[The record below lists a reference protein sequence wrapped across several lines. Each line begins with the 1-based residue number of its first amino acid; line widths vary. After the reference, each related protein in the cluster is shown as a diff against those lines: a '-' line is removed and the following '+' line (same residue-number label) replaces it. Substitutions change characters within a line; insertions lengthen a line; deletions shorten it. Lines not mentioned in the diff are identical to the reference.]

1 MAGNDMY
8 VVMYRLIIYLY
19 DCMKRGERPSD
30 EGWSASALGIQ

>member
-8 VVMYRLIIYLY
+8 VVMYRFIVYLY
-19 DCMKRGERPSD
+19 DCVKRGERPSD